1 MIDIY
6 LLMIARFWKSHF
18 KYLDETSDH
27 EKAQAR
33 KDRFLLTLNESL
45 PVTAL
50 KYSDTPVQA
59 VIEEDDGNLVSIAQ
73 ISDTDE
79 PAFAEKIGEHTL
91 LTVERFEGVWCALY
105 AIEETQE

>member
-18 KYLDETSDH
+18 KFLDETSDQ
-27 EKAQAR
+27 EQAQAR
-33 KDRFLLTLNESL
+33 KDRFLMTLSESL

-50 KYSDTPVQA
+50 KYSDTPLQA
-59 VIEEDDGNLVSIAQ
+59 VIEDDDGDLVSIAQ
-73 ISDTDE
+73 MSDTDE

-105 AIEETQE
+105 GREEK